1 MADVLQSLGDKFM
14 VDNAEYVTASH
25 AVGGGGG
32 QTKRCGK
39 YKSNKSRQLRR
50 DWNVSLNILNG
61 LAHSC

>member
-50 DWNVSLNILNG
+50 D
-61 LAHSC
+61 